1 MNCGG
6 TDDDFCSPIAISS
19 HFAKKRGKI
28 RLTMQDSIR
37 NFSIIAHI
45 DHGKSTLADALIQL
59 CGGLSAREMKA
70 QVLDSMDL
78 ERERGITIKSQTATL
93 RKREADGR
101 ETILNLIDTPG
112 HVDFSYEV
120 SRSLSAC
127 EGALLVVDAAKGVQA
142 QTIANANIAVNLGLE
157 IVPVINKT
165 DLPAADPVRVQEEI
179 EEMTGIDATD
189 AILASA
195 KTGDGAAEVLSAI
208 VHRIPPPKGDPAAPL
223 RALIIDS
230 WFDKYLGVAV
240 LVRVQDGEMRRRG
253 KVRFMATGEERECDS
268 LGVFTP
274 KMESRDRLCAGEV
287 GCVITGLKDIAAA
300 KVGDTLTDPH
310 RPCASP
316 LRGFK
321 ETKPHVF
328 ASVYPARP
336 NDFPMLREAAEKL
349 RLNDAALTFAT
360 EKSPAFGF
368 GLRCGFLGMLH
379 MEITQERLEREYNLE
394 LVMAS
399 PTVAYQVLT
408 TAGEEIL
415 ADHPGRL
422 PDASA
427 IREIREPMA
436 EVTVVAPENRV
447 GAVMTLLAQCRAI
460 RRKAEY
466 AGAQTALYYDMPL
479 AEILQGFFDR
489 LKSASQGYASM
500 DYEFKEFRRAAVSR
514 LDILINGDRVDALST
529 MVIAD
534 EAQSRGR
541 KLAQK
546 IKDAIPR
553 QMFDVAVQAAVGGK
567 IVARETAKAMRK
579 NVTAKCYGGDAT
591 RKRKLLE
598 KQKKGKRRMKQFGR
612 VAIPQDALLAAMR
625 SDGTE

>member
-1 MNCGG
+1 
-6 TDDDFCSPIAISS
+6 
-19 HFAKKRGKI
+19 
-28 RLTMQDSIR
+28 MQDSLR

-59 CGGLSAREMKA
+59 CGGLPPREMKA

-93 RKREADGR
+93 RRRDADGR
-101 ETILNLIDTPG
+101 EWTLNLIDTPG

-142 QTIANANIAVNLGLE
+142 QTIANGNIAADLGLE
-157 IVPVINKT
+157 IVTVINKT
-165 DLPAADPVRVQEEI
+165 DLPAADPVRVRREV
-179 EEMTGIDATD
+179 EEMLGIDASE
-189 AILASA
+189 AILTSA
-195 KTGDGAAEVLSAI
+195 KTGDGADEVLSAI
-208 VHRIPPPKGDPAAPL
+208 VRRIPPPRGDSAAPL

-240 LVRVQDGEMRRRG
+240 LVRVQDGELRRRER
-253 KVRFMATGEERECDS
+253 VRFMATGEERECDA

-274 KMESRDRLCAGEV
+274 KMEKRECLRAGEV

-300 KVGDTLTDPH
+300 RVGDTLTHPR
-310 RPCASP
+310 RPCALP

-328 ASVYPARP
+328 ASMYPTRP
-336 NDFPMLREAAEKL
+336 NDFPVLREAAEKL
-349 RLNDAALTFAT
+349 RLNDAALAFST

-379 MEITQERLEREYNLE
+379 MEITQERLEREYGLE

-408 TAGEEIL
+408 TGGEEL
-415 ADHPGRL
+415 LVDHPGRL
-422 PDASA
+422 PDPSA
-427 IREIREPMA
+427 VREIREPMA
-436 EVTVVAPENRV
+436 EVTVVTPESRV
-447 GAVMTLLAQCRAI
+447 GAVMTLLAESRAV
-460 RRKAEY
+460 RRRAEY
-466 AGAQTALYYDMPL
+466 AGTQTALYYEMPL
-479 AEILQGFFDR
+479 AEILHGFFDR
-489 LKSASQGYASM
+489 LKSASRGYASM

-514 LDILINGDRVDALST
+514 LDILINGERVDALSS
-529 MVIAD
+529 MVVSAD
-534 EAQSRGR
+534 AQARGR
-541 KLAQK
+541 QLALK

-567 IVARETAKAMRK
+567 IVARETAKALRK
-579 NVTAKCYGGDAT
+579 NVTAKCYGGDVT

-598 KQKKGKRRMKQFGR
+598 KQKKGKQRMKRFGR
-612 VAIPQDALLAAMR
+612 VEIPQDALLAAMR
-625 SDGTE
+625 SDGP